1 MISEEDQVTMIVG
14 NINFSTDLGSC
25 NVVIESNEESELYF
39 SIRNDKEDIQIK
51 AFKPEYKNTTRYLN
65 DKEKEELQQ
74 FLESKHDNTINDE
87 FNSKLKDSN
96 WNSIIGMLNI
106 ISYGDYPEQDNFRQI
121 SIPNYNELKEN

>member
-25 NVVIESNEESELYF
+25 NIVIESNEESELYF

-87 FNSKLKDSN
+87 FNFKLKDSN
-96 WNSIIGMLNI
+96 WNSIIGMFNI
-106 ISYGDYPEQDNFRQI
+106 ISYGDYTEQDNFRQI